1 MKKSV
6 SLCRNSFLCFMMFVH
21 FNSINAQTS
30 SKTELLVVGTVHRGN
45 SNITRDTLL
54 NVLTTYKPDVILWEN
69 NNDFILIPGL
79 SLINKLN
86 IVRVSNEMLAI
97 QKFQRSHKRVP
108 ILVIDGIVT
117 KRRAFIKKIL
127 KTEKQFFEALYKI
140 KMTKEDSLEYLT
152 YRILKNEYLSL
163 CETNTLEQIN
173 RDSFYQQYETID
185 SLNYQMI
192 TLAKQYLVDKKIVDN
207 FKELT
212 DFGYLRNNYMAQK
225 IKGILKAHGNKR
237 IFVIVGNAHKYYL
250 VNHLKKE
257 DELEITWDSLSN
269 F

>member
-1 MKKSV
+1 MNPSNNFVLPLEVKYQAKLRAERANEPVGVWAARSGYGDPYGYVYIAKSKTD
-6 SLCRNSFLCFMMFVH
+6 
-21 FNSINAQTS
+21 TS
-30 SKTELLVVGTVHRGN
+30 SDRRDIEGYDYTKGLHDPIQWIDAPDLILSDKFTKKKYKRDLP
-45 SNITRDTLL
+45 NIDQM
-54 NVLTTYKPDVILWEN
+54 
-69 NNDFILIPGL
+69 
-79 SLINKLN
+79 S
-86 IVRVSNEMLAI
+86 
-97 QKFQRSHKRVP
+97 
-108 ILVIDGIVT
+108 
-117 KRRAFIKKIL
+117 FIK
-127 KTEKQFFEALYKI
+127 QEAPQMTIASNKI